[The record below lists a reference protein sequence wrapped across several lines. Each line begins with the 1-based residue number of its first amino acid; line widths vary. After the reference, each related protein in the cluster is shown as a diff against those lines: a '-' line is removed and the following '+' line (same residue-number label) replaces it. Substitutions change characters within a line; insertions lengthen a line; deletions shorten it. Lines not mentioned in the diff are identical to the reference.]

1 MSPPRIVVVGGGLGG
16 LAVALRLAAA
26 GAGKITVC
34 ERGER
39 PGGKLNLLEREG
51 FRFDTGPSLITLP
64 EVFAELFSSA
74 GEELPKHLALR
85 RLDPHAEYVYPHGTR
100 FAVSPNLPAWLA
112 TLGQLGKG
120 EPEAFLELLA
130 LGARIYGVSQ
140 PSFLTRPVTA
150 PPDRAVLRSLRRF
163 PLRGAWGNYA
173 KTVESI
179 AKSPELR
186 QLYLRYPTYV
196 GSSPWACPATL
207 LVIPYL
213 EFAFGAWAVEG
224 GLYRIAEVL
233 SALLAARGVE
243 LRTGAEV
250 AHIER
255 SGGRVSGVRLAS
267 GERLPAEI
275 VVTNADAAE
284 LPRLLGEGDG
294 GLAPAERSLSGLV
307 FLLGV
312 KRDLPELAHHTVYF
326 SADYRREFDDLFVRR
341 DFPDDPTVYVN
352 AASRT
357 DRSVV
362 PGGAGET
369 LFVMANTPAEPGRWG
384 DREIESARE
393 RVFARLAAGGF
404 PELGA
409 DVVVEDVWTPARLA
423 AAYRAP
429 GGAIYG
435 THSHGWRRAFLRP
448 ANRVRSVRG
457 LYRVGG
463 SAHPGGGTPTVLLS
477 ARITAG
483 LVLEDLR

>member
-1 MSPPRIVVVGGGLGG
+1 VTKPRIVVVGAGLGG

-64 EVFAELFSSA
+64 GVFAELFAAA
-74 GEELPKHLALR
+74 GEELSKHLTLR

-100 FAVSPNLPAWLA
+100 FALSPNLPAWLA
-112 TLGQLGKG
+112 TLGQLDKG

-130 LGARIYGVSQ
+130 LGARIYGVSE

-150 PPDRAVLRSLRRF
+150 PPDRAVFKALRRF

-173 KTVESI
+173 RTVESI

-213 EFAFGAWAVEG
+213 EYAFGAWAVDG

-233 SALLAARGVE
+233 LELLAERGVE
-243 LRTGAEV
+243 VRTHAEV
-250 AHIER
+250 TGIER
-255 SGGRVSGVRLAS
+255 QGGRVSGVALQS
-267 GERLPAEI
+267 GERLAAEI
-275 VVTNADAAE
+275 VVTNADAAQ

-294 GLAPAERSLSGLV
+294 GLAEADRSLSGLV

-312 KRDLPELAHHTVYF
+312 KRDLPQLAHHTVYF
-326 SADYRREFDDLFVRR
+326 SADYRREFDELFARR
-341 DFPDDPTVYVN
+341 EFPDDPTVYVN
-352 AASRT
+352 AASRS

-362 PGGAGET
+362 PGGVGET
-369 LFVMANTPAEPGRWG
+369 LFIMANAPAEPGRWG
-384 DREIESARE
+384 DRKS
-393 RVFARLAAGGF
+393 
-404 PELGA
+404 
-409 DVVVEDVWTPARLA
+409 VV
-423 AAYRAP
+423 
-429 GGAIYG
+429 
-435 THSHGWRRAFLRP
+435 
-448 ANRVRSVRG
+448 
-457 LYRVGG
+457 
-463 SAHPGGGTPTVLLS
+463 
-477 ARITAG
+477 
-483 LVLEDLR
+483 